1 MTIARVNLWG
11 RQIGAV
17 YWDSDRE
24 LGVFQYTDDFAD
36 SGIKISPIT
45 MPPSNVPYSFPA
57 IAESFKGL
65 PGLLADCLPDK
76 FGHRVIDA
84 WLATQGR
91 LPGSMNPVERLC
103 YIGQR
108 AMGALE
114 FEPTS
119 GVSKAVDRS
128 VDIAAL
134 TTLANKVLSQ
144 RGELAGQLGNKQDA
158 HALQDILRVGTSAGG
173 ARAKALLAWNPN
185 TGEFRSGQ
193 LDCEDGFEQW
203 LLKFDGVG
211 NNSDKELADPQGY
224 GRIEYAY
231 HLMAKDAGIEMTPC
245 RLHHEGGRSHF
256 MTQRFERTKSGK
268 KLHMQSL
275 AALCHYDYNDPA
287 SYSYEQA
294 MLTIRQISV
303 QVAKDCQQQFA
314 RAVFNVVARNQ
325 DDHVKN
331 IAFLMNP
338 KGEWVLSPAFDVVY
352 AWNPNG
358 AYTGA
363 HQMSINGKRDKFVL
377 EDLLILAAAA
387 GIKAAKAKQIIK
399 RVINSVA
406 LWPDFAEQ
414 AGVEYEHNELI
425 TKAHRLHL
433 LI

>member
-1 MTIARVNLWG
+1 
-11 RQIGAV
+11 
-17 YWDSDRE
+17 
-24 LGVFQYTDDFAD
+24 
-36 SGIKISPIT
+36 
-45 MPPSNVPYSFPA
+45 
-57 IAESFKGL
+57 
-65 PGLLADCLPDK
+65 
-76 FGHRVIDA
+76 
-84 WLATQGR
+84 
-91 LPGSMNPVERLC
+91 
-103 YIGQR
+103 
-108 AMGALE
+108 
-114 FEPTS
+114 
-119 GVSKAVDRS
+119 
-128 VDIAAL
+128 
-134 TTLANKVLSQ
+134 
-144 RGELAGQLGNKQDA
+144 
-158 HALQDILRVGTSAGG
+158 
-173 ARAKALLAWNPN
+173 
-185 TGEFRSGQ
+185 
-193 LDCEDGFEQW
+193 
-203 LLKFDGVG
+203 
-211 NNSDKELADPQGY
+211 
-224 GRIEYAY
+224 
-231 HLMAKDAGIEMTPC
+231 
-245 RLHHEGGRSHF
+245 